1 MKVQKTISLDQRTAE
16 IAGSLNNL
24 SQWVRARLLDWDE
37 AGRPDG
43 ATIAEVDE
51 ILRRGQ
57 MRRLAVILFNSAEP
71 GSDLQA
77 ALADHLGAKLPEGQ
91 E

>member
-1 MKVQKTISLDQRTAE
+1 MKVQKTISLDERTAE

-43 ATIAEVDE
+43 GSIAEVNE
-51 ILRRGQ
+51 ILRSRQ
-57 MRRLAVILFNSAEP
+57 ERRLAVILLNMSEHGSA
-71 GSDLQA
+71 LQI
-77 ALADHLGAKLPEGQ
+77 ALAEHLGAHL
-91 E
+91 

>member
-43 ATIAEVDE
+43 GTIAEVEE

-57 MRRLAVILFNSAEP
+57 MRRLAVILLNMSDRGSA
-71 GSDLQA
+71 LQT
-77 ALADHLGAKLPEGQ
+77 ALADHLGVNLEDFA
-91 E
+91 